1 MEWRIQVAARAYSAF
16 DGGKKNH
23 KRGEGGSCP
32 TSGKGNF
39 KADFFFLL
47 LLFFFF
53 YYYFVSLIHPG

>member
-16 DGGKKNH
+16 EGGKKNH
-23 KRGEGGSCP
+23 TRGEGGSCP

-47 LLFFFF
+47 LLLFFFTIIL
-53 YYYFVSLIHPG
+53 YH